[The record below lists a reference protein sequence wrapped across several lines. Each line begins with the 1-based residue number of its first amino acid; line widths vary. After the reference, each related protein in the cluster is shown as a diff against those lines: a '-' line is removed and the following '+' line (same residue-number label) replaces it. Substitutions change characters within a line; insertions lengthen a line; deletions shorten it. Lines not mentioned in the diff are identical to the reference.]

1 MKQRRLEAVQVSLK
15 NYERGVEDSL
25 ELALEIV
32 QKAKSLREAE
42 QQLLRALAFVKDY
55 KLEQIRNML
64 GL

>member
-1 MKQRRLEAVQVSLK
+1 MQVSLK

>member
-1 MKQRRLEAVQVSLK
+1 VEAVQVSLK

>member
-1 MKQRRLEAVQVSLK
+1 MEAVQVSLK